1 MKNNNNFK
9 KVVTLLVAVLFI
21 SGVSVANLGL
31 VKSADAAGS
40 KYSKSVLE
48 LQKCLPEGVA
58 LDTVV
63 STTTLAD
70 GTILKTTV
78 GDTLKELGAKCSKG
92 KLVDKKGKEIV
103 FYFLTGCWGTVP
115 PDADQI
121 VANQQNEINTLSK
134 TYTVVLITCNPTG
147 LPIQ

>member
-1 MKNNNNFK
+1 MIFYPIYGIRIHMKNNNNFK
-9 KVVTLLVAVLFI
+9 KVVALLVAVLFI

-70 GTILKTTV
+70 GTIVKTTV
-78 GDTLKELGAKCSKG
+78 ADTLKELGAKCSKG

-103 FYFLTGCWGTVP
+103 FYFYSILRSLSQSLSILT
-115 PDADQI
+115 Q
-121 VANQQNEINTLSK
+121 LSSMSRH
-134 TYTVVLITCNPTG
+134 
-147 LPIQ
+147 